1 MLPHRLD
8 MLSNSF
14 AERIRFQASGA
25 RLLHLDI
32 EPIELAYGIGGR
44 FVAAHYDNPENVSRS
59 PWLTHEEVTDE
70 LGQEIARLLGIPWK
84 PTPELWAVIHE
95 P

>member
-8 MLSNSF
+8 TLSHSF
-14 AERIRFQASGA
+14 AGRIRFQAQGA
-25 RLLHLDI
+25 RLSHLDI
-32 EPIELAYGIGGR
+32 EPIELAFGIGGR
-44 FVAAHYDNPENVSRS
+44 FIATHHDNPAHVCRS
-59 PWLTHEEVTDE
+59 PWITHEEVTDE

-95 P
+95 